1 MQNCNKLSKK
11 LFILDNK
18 KNIDCLKIQKWA
30 ANKQDYST
38 TFQKNCYLLDWKL
51 FKNDQKYFLFRLES
65 SFRSHDI

>member
-11 LFILDNK
+11 LFLLDNK

-38 TFQKNCYLLDWKL
+38 TFQKNCYLLD
-51 FKNDQKYFLFRLES
+51 
-65 SFRSHDI
+65 